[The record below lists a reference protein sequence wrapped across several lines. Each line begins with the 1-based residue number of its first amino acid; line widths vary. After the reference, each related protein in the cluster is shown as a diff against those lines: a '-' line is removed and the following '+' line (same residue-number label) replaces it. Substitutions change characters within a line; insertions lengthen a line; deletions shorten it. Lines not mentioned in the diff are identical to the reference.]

1 MNESARKVSDSM
13 VETVHLVRPT
23 YLNSAGRLFG
33 GMLLQWIDETAGL
46 VAKRHCHMNATTVSI
61 DNLHFIK
68 GAYPS
73 DSIILNGKIT
83 YVGNSSME
91 IKVDT
96 HVESMDGE
104 RTLINRAYLTFVAL
118 DKNDKP
124 TRVPR
129 LILETEEEK
138 YEWEKAER
146 RKQIRKVQRQDP
158 ENAFNY

>member
-1 MNESARKVSDSM
+1 MNEIARKVSDSK
-13 VETVHLVRPT
+13 VETIHLVRPT

-46 VAKRHCHMNATTVSI
+46 VAKRHCHLNATTVSI

-73 DSIILNGKIT
+73 DNVILLGKIT
-83 YVGNSSME
+83 HVGNSSME
-91 IKVDT
+91 IKVET
-96 HVESMDGE
+96 FVENIHGE
-104 RTLINRAYLTFVAL
+104 RNLINRAYLTFVAL
-118 DKNDKP
+118 DDNDKP

-138 YEWEKAER
+138 YEWERAAKRSKIR
-146 RKQIRKVQRQDP
+146 RVQRMDP
-158 ENAFNY
+158 DNVFNW

>member
-1 MNESARKVSDSM
+1 MSEAPKKVADSM
-13 VETVHLVRPT
+13 VETIHLVRPT

-73 DSIILNGKIT
+73 DSIILIGKIT

-96 HVESMDGE
+96 YVENMNGD
-104 RTLINRAYLTFVAL
+104 RHLINRAYLTFVAL
-118 DKNDKP
+118 DQNDKP

-129 LILETEEEK
+129 LILETAEEK
-138 YEWEKAER
+138 REWEKAEKRKKIR
-146 RKQIRKVQRQDP
+146 RIQQQDP
-158 ENAFNY
+158 ENVFNY

>member
-1 MNESARKVSDSM
+1 MDMPARRVADSM

-46 VAKRHCHMNATTVSI
+46 VAKRHCRMNATTVSI

-73 DSIILNGKIT
+73 DNVILIGKLT

-91 IKVDT
+91 IQ
-96 HVESMDGE
+96 VESFVENMSGD

-118 DKNDKP
+118 DNNDKP

-129 LILETEEEK
+129 LILETEEERRA
-138 YEWEKAER
+138 WEKAEKRCEIR
-146 RKQIRKVQRQDP
+146 RMERQDP
-158 ENAFNY
+158 ENVFNW